1 MKIYKTN
8 KQRVL
13 YLNSTNAIKTTN
25 SSSKNT
31 YFSWNV
37 PDVVINEL
45 ATLQVGS
52 IGSQGTATDTKIY
65 TFRITGVCSDNTSSF
80 SSDGGPPILFSL
92 LLNNYNSTFTD
103 NFKLYLMPQVI
114 NNITLY
120 VSDDI
125 TNKDSGIA
133 TSISFMICLVIE
145 EIQIEMNEIGN
156 PYADAISQVQGRYS
170 KHQI

>member
-1 MKIYKTN
+1 M
-8 KQRVL
+8 
-13 YLNSTNAIKTTN
+13 
-25 SSSKNT
+25 SSLS
-31 YFSWNV
+31 
-37 PDVVINEL
+37 
-45 ATLQVGS
+45 
-52 IGSQGTATDTKIY
+52 
-65 TFRITGVCSDNTSSF
+65 
-80 SSDGGPPILFSL
+80 PP
-92 LLNNYNSTFTD
+92 